1 MDVTRLQLPWLSS
14 FLAVVDEG
22 SMTAAATALHLSQP
36 RISAHVAAL
45 ENVVGAPLFERGAR
59 GVTLTPL
66 GERFLPRARRV
77 FEELRAAADD
87 LDAARDRIAGKL
99 RIGSYPGASAV
110 LIAPLLAQYRERH
123 PGVEVELFDGDAKR
137 LDRAV
142 TRGKVDFA
150 VRPTGPPRAAGLRA
164 TPLCQEKIVALVPD
178 DGGRPTPYADLG
190 FLTGTTVIVSGDPQG
205 GWADYRDRL
214 TEVGAAP
221 AQVMVASMPTAVA
234 ALVRAGLGIG
244 ILGAFASQAVNATG
258 TTTLDL
264 PAPLWRR
271 DVRMIR
277 AKDDVGP
284 PAHAFIRLLRRH
296 GPDLTDGLAVW

>member
-1 MDVTRLQLPWLSS
+1 MDVSRLQLPWLSS

-59 GVTLTPL
+59 GATLTPL

-77 FEELRAAADD
+77 FDELRAAAAD

-110 LIAPLLAQYRERH
+110 LVAPLVAQYQARH

-137 LDRAV
+137 LDHAV
-142 TRGKVDFA
+142 ARGKVDFA
-150 VRPTGPPRAAGLRA
+150 VRPAGPPREAGRPA
-164 TPLCQEKIVALVPD
+164 TPLCQEKIVALAPD
-178 DGGRPTPYADLG
+178 DGRPGAYGDLG
-190 FLTGTTVIVSGDPQG
+190 FLTGATVIVSGDPQG

-221 AQVMVASMPTAVA
+221 AQVMVAAMPTTVA
-234 ALVRAGLGIG
+234 AFVRAGLGIG
-244 ILGAFASQAVNATG
+244 ILGAFASRAVNATG

-271 DVRMIR
+271 DVRVIR
-277 AKDDVGP
+277 AQDDLAP
-284 PAHAFIRLLRRH
+284 PARAFIRLLRRH
-296 GPDLTDGLAVW
+296 GPDLTNGLAVW